1 MNNYLLRVCNWNLHI
16 CDRECAACLWPGLLK
31 PYGQQMLKYS
41 LSYSLWKW
49 SLWEVTVISRMQ
61 LCSQQERGALFL
73 LWKNSK
79 VDFKTSCCTSIT
91 VQESCF
97 GYNMLCK
104 KKKKQQKNRCIFLYA
119 LKISSF
125 PRKARSEQLWNKMDR
140 LLIYISAAKMFP
152 LSAWERSRRGLKS
165 LQT

>member
-73 LWKNSK
+73 LRKIQKLTSK
-79 VDFKTSCCTSIT
+79 QVVVHLSLCRNRALATI
-91 VQESCF
+91 CF
-97 GYNMLCK
+97 VK

-125 PRKARSEQLWNKMDR
+125 PRKARSEQLWNNMDR